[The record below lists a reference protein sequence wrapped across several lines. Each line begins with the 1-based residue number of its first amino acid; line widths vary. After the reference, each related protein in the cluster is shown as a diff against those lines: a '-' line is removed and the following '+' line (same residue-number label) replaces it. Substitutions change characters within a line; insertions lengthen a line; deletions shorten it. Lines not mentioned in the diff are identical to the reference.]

1 MWEHRETLDSLRT
14 ENPGL
19 LVNAAVING
28 IPLESEATCAY
39 NKPFIPLTPVFK
51 MPVDPVIHSHMTYLV
66 QREKKELQAAEA
78 LEDDIA
84 LWKKRVGLARE
95 RGEDELA
102 EQARERAL
110 ALIAERREL
119 QTRLDMIAN
128 EKDILRRESRRPHGR
143 ELEYAEELLRRWQ
156 ESGLVDPDKAALD
169 EEFDKLD
176 SEQALAEL
184 HEEIAGTL
192 DDDSLANEVVLSDPD
207 ALDAPESEEL
217 K

>member
-1 MWEHRETLDSLRT
+1 M
-14 ENPGL
+14 
-19 LVNAAVING
+19 A
-28 IPLESEATCAY
+28 
-39 NKPFIPLTPVFK
+39 
-51 MPVDPVIHSHMTYLV
+51 YLV
-66 QREKKELQAAEA
+66 QCEKKDLEVAEK
-78 LEDDIA
+78 LEEDIA

-110 ALIAERREL
+110 ALIAERRAL

-156 ESGLVDPDKAALD
+156 ESGLVDPEKAALD

-184 HEEIAGTL
+184 HEEIVGTL

-207 ALDAPESEEL
+207 ALGSPEPDDL
-217 K
+217 R

>member
-1 MWEHRETLDSLRT
+1 M
-14 ENPGL
+14 
-19 LVNAAVING
+19 A
-28 IPLESEATCAY
+28 
-39 NKPFIPLTPVFK
+39 
-51 MPVDPVIHSHMTYLV
+51 VDPVIHAHMAYLV
-66 QREKKELQAAEA
+66 QCEKKDLEVAEK
-78 LEDDIA
+78 LEEDIA

-110 ALIAERREL
+110 ALIAERRAL

-128 EKDILRRESRRPHGR
+128 EKDILRRESRRPDGH

-156 ESGLVDPDKAALD
+156 ESGLVDPEKAALD

-184 HEEIAGTL
+184 YEEIAGTL

-207 ALDAPESEEL
+207 ALDGPKPDDL
-217 K
+217 R